1 MCGPG
6 SLFRAGLGSG
16 AQTFCPPCRGQVCGP
31 PGSAGP
37 FLEPWRRGVRVLPQ
51 GPGIPG
57 AAPERRLPLTA
68 PSNTGT
74 LSSGARS
81 QALPSPLQLRES
93 WLLPF
98 PGKAASS
105 PRKICWTVW
114 HLQELSEL
122 RLPEHLLLHQPLL
135 GQGHG
140 FFPDTVLNPPMPAPD
155 QTLSKGDVVTAGTLN
170 LDPSDPGLDSS

>member
-1 MCGPG
+1 MD
-6 SLFRAGLGSG
+6 RGLCS
-16 AQTFCPPCRGQVCGP
+16 GQVSAVELRHSVHPAGDRCVALRALRGRFSSPGGVESAFSRRALGFRERP
-31 PGSAGP
+31 PSVGFRSP
-37 FLEPWRRGVRVLPQ
+37 
-51 GPGIPG
+51 
-57 AAPERRLPLTA
+57 PLTTQA
-68 PSNTGT
+68 PCPREPAARPCPL
-74 LSSGARS
+74 LSSCG
-81 QALPSPLQLRES
+81 SPGCA
-93 WLLPF
+93 PF

-122 RLPEHLLLHQPLL
+122 RLPEHLLLHRPLL